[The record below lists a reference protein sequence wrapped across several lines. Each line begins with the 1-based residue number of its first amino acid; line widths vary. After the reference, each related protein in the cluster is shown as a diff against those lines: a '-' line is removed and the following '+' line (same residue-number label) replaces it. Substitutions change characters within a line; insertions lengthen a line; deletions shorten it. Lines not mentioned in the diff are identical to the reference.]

1 MQPKGE
7 VMRILSLVFSFLITA
22 FLATLTLIYLERRV
36 GQQRIYVQDEWL
48 SSSADS
54 AQIAVAA
61 PDTSQLR

>member
-1 MQPKGE
+1 
-7 VMRILSLVFSFLITA
+7 MRILSLVFSFLITA
-22 FLATLTLIYLERRV
+22 LLATLALAYLEHRV

-48 SSSADS
+48 SSFADS